1 MPQQINLCTAAFK
14 PTTRQFSA
22 ATMLPLLGACVA
34 VGALLSATWVW
45 NLNRS
50 ATGYRQTLDTQ
61 GGEIQSLQAA
71 IQRSRA
77 AALPVDP
84 GLQQQLQAHRA
95 EVLQRERILEVVQQG
110 MFQPGEGH
118 SDRLLL
124 VAKTTPAPAWV
135 TAIKMDAGRFEIA
148 GFTLEP
154 DALTPWVAQ
163 LSASPLM
170 RNLKLSSVKVES
182 TAVASGAA
190 APPTGRPAWAFNLV
204 SLEPPVPVLGLNT
217 HGGKP

>member
-14 PTTRQFSA
+14 PNVQRFAA

-34 VGALLSATWVW
+34 VGALLSASWVW
-45 NLNRS
+45 NLDRS

-84 GLQQQLQAHRA
+84 ALVQELQKHRA
-95 EVLQRERILEVVQQG
+95 EVQQREKILEVVQQG

-118 SDRLLL
+118 SDRMLL
-124 VAKTTPAPAWV
+124 VARTIPAPAWV
-135 TAIKMDAGRFEIA
+135 TTITMDAGRFEIS

-154 DALTPWVAQ
+154 DALTPWLAQ
-163 LSASPLM
+163 LNASPLM

-182 TAVASGAA
+182 SAVVSGAVA
-190 APPTGRPAWAFNLV
+190 PTTGRPAWAFNLV
-204 SLEPPVPVLGLNT
+204 SLEPPVPVLALNA

>member
-14 PTTRQFSA
+14 PTLHRFAA
-22 ATMLPLLGACVA
+22 ATMVPVLGACVVA
-34 VGALLSATWVW
+34 GALMGGAWVW
-45 NLNRS
+45 NLDRS
-50 ATGYRQTLDTQ
+50 AKGYRQTLDTQ

-84 GLQQQLQAHRA
+84 VLQQQLQAHRA

-124 VAKTTPAPAWV
+124 VARTTPAPAWV
-135 TAIKMDAGRFEIA
+135 TAIKIDASRFEIT

-170 RNLKLSSVKVES
+170 RNLKLSTVKVES
-182 TAVASGAA
+182 TAVATGAA
-190 APPTGRPAWAFNLV
+190 AAPTGRPTWAFNLV
-204 SLEPPVPVLGLNT
+204 SVEPPVPVLALNT
-217 HGGKP
+217 HGDKP